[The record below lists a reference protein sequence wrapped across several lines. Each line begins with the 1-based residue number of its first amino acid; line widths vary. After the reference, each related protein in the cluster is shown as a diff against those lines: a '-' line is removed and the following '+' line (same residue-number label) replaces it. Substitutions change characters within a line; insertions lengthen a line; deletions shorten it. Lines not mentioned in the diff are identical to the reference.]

1 MVDPA
6 LVPQGD
12 RPLPRRG
19 LRLSDQEAAVDPAGE
34 EVLGSVPGDGAVV
47 PGVLLQGVDGGHVVG
62 GHPAHVA
69 QDGVGL
75 APFPGLVVG
84 EDPDLNT
91 QLSPL
96 SALGVIIVRY

>member
-19 LRLSDQEAAVDPAGE
+19 LRLSDQEAAVDPARE

-47 PGVLLQGVDGGHVVG
+47 PGVLLQGVDRRDIVAGY
-62 GHPAHVA
+62 PAN
-69 QDGVGL
+69 L
-75 APFPGLVVG
+75 
-84 EDPDLNT
+84 T
-91 QLSPL
+91 SP
-96 SALGVIIVRY
+96 